1 MNPAAWPCTVADE
14 SVAPGHVP
22 HHLPGK
28 NPFVNEMTNLFGI
41 PVEAVLG
48 GAETMYPEYR
58 KKIRDKYVRPEKCPS
73 NPIETAAGGC
83 GRPGMY
89 QPVI

>member
-1 MNPAAWPCTVADE
+1 
-14 SVAPGHVP
+14 
-22 HHLPGK
+22 
-28 NPFVNEMTNLFGI
+28 MTNLFGI

-73 NPIETAAGGC
+73 NPIEAAAGGC